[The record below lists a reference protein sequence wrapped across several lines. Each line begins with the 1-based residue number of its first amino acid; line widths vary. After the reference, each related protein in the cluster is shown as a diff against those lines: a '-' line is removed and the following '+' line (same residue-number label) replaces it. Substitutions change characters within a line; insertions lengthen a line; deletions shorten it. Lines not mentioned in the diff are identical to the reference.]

1 MEMGKFVQKSEP
13 KFEIFESNFKL
24 MINDNSRFM
33 TLYSG
38 AEWSEGPVFIKNRNM
53 VVWSDIPN
61 DRMLSWTPNAG
72 VEIFRSPSGYSNG
85 NFLDLQGQLLTCE
98 HGNRRISRTNKNGE
112 VVTIV
117 DNFNG
122 KKLNS
127 PNDLVVKSDGS
138 IWFTDPPYGI
148 LSDKEGHKSDSELE
162 GNFVFRYDP
171 IVDKLTLIS
180 DDFDKP
186 NGIAFSPDEKLLYI
200 ADSGNPKNIRV
211 FNVSEDGESI
221 NKGRVFAEISPG
233 VPDGFRVD
241 TDGNVFTSAS
251 DGIQVFTPSG
261 VMLGKILVP
270 ERTANCAFGGKNRE
284 TLFITASTSLYS
296 IDWGFKIMKILSNF

>member
-24 MINDNSRFM
+24 MINDNSQLM
-33 TLYSG
+33 ILYSG

-61 DRMLSWTPNAG
+61 DRMLSWTPKAG

-241 TDGNVFTSAS
+241 TDGNVFTSES

-296 IDWGFKIMKILSNF
+296 IAMNAKGA

>member
-1 MEMGKFVQKSEP
+1 MSMEMGKFVQKSEP

-24 MINDNSRFM
+24 MINDNSQLM
-33 TLYSG
+33 TIYSG

-112 VVTIV
+112 IVTIV

-148 LSDKEGHKSDSELE
+148 LSDKEGHKSESELE

-200 ADSGNPKNIRV
+200 ADSGDPKNIRV

-233 VPDGFRVD
+233 VPDGFRID

-296 IDWGFKIMKILSNF
+296 IVMNAKGA

>member
-1 MEMGKFVQKSEP
+1 MGKFVQKSEP
-13 KFEIFESNFKL
+13 EFEIFESNFKL
-24 MINDNSRFM
+24 MINDNSQLM

-38 AEWSEGPVFIKNRNM
+38 AEWSEGPVFIKHSNM

-61 DRMLSWTPNAG
+61 DRMLSWTPNTG
-72 VEIFRSPSGYSNG
+72 VETFRSPSGYSNG

-112 VVTIV
+112 IVTIV
-117 DNFNG
+117 DNFKG

-148 LSDKEGHKSDSELE
+148 LSDKEGHKSESELE

-171 IVDKLTLIS
+171 IVDQLTLVS

-211 FNVSEDGESI
+211 FNVSDDGESI

-241 TDGNVFTSAS
+241 VDGNLFTSAS

-296 IDWGFKIMKILSNF
+296 IIMNVKGA

>member
-24 MINDNSRFM
+24 MINDNSQLM
-33 TLYSG
+33 ILYSG

-61 DRMLSWTPNAG
+61 DRMLSWTPKAG

-296 IDWGFKIMKILSNF
+296 IAMNTKGA

>member
-1 MEMGKFVQKSEP
+1 MSMEMGKFVQKSEP

-24 MINDNSRFM
+24 MINDNSQLM
-33 TLYSG
+33 ILYSG

-296 IDWGFKIMKILSNF
+296 IAMNAKGA

>member
-1 MEMGKFVQKSEP
+1 MSMEMGKFVQKSEP
-13 KFEIFESNFKL
+13 EFEIFESNFKL
-24 MINDNSRFM
+24 MINDNSQLM
-33 TLYSG
+33 ILYSG

-61 DRMLSWTPNAG
+61 DRMLSWTPKAG

-296 IDWGFKIMKILSNF
+296 IAMNAKGA

>member
-24 MINDNSRFM
+24 MINDNSQLM
-33 TLYSG
+33 ILYSG

-61 DRMLSWTPNAG
+61 DRMLSWTPKAG

-186 NGIAFSPDEKLLYI
+186 NGIAFSPDEKFLYI
-200 ADSGNPKNIRV
+200 ADSGDPKNIRV

-296 IDWGFKIMKILSNF
+296 IAMNAKGA

>member
-24 MINDNSRFM
+24 MINDNSQLM
-33 TLYSG
+33 ILYSG

-61 DRMLSWTPNAG
+61 DRMLSWTPKAG

-296 IDWGFKIMKILSNF
+296 IAMNAKGA

>member
-24 MINDNSRFM
+24 MINDNSQLM
-33 TLYSG
+33 ILYSG

-61 DRMLSWTPNAG
+61 DRMLSWTPKAG

-148 LSDKEGHKSDSELE
+148 LSDKEGHKSESELE

-200 ADSGNPKNIRV
+200 ADSGDPKNIRV

-233 VPDGFRVD
+233 VPDGFRID

-296 IDWGFKIMKILSNF
+296 IVMNAKGA

>member
-1 MEMGKFVQKSEP
+1 MSMEMGKFVQKSEP

-24 MINDNSRFM
+24 MINDNSQLM
-33 TLYSG
+33 ILYSG

-61 DRMLSWTPNAG
+61 DRMLSWTPKAG

-148 LSDKEGHKSDSELE
+148 LSDKEGHKSDSQLE

-296 IDWGFKIMKILSNF
+296 IAMNAKGA

>member
-24 MINDNSRFM
+24 MINDNSQLM

-186 NGIAFSPDEKLLYI
+186 NGIAFSPDEKFLYI
-200 ADSGNPKNIRV
+200 ADSGDPKNIRV

-296 IDWGFKIMKILSNF
+296 IVMNVKGA

>member
-24 MINDNSRFM
+24 MINDNSQLM
-33 TLYSG
+33 TIYSG

-72 VEIFRSPSGYSNG
+72 VEIFRAPSGYSNG

-112 VVTIV
+112 IVTIV

-148 LSDKEGHKSDSELE
+148 LSDKEGHKSESELE

-200 ADSGNPKNIRV
+200 ADSGDPKNIRV
-211 FNVSEDGESI
+211 FNVSEDGVSI

-233 VPDGFRVD
+233 VPDGFRID

-296 IDWGFKIMKILSNF
+296 IVMNAKGA

>member
-24 MINDNSRFM
+24 MINDNSQLM
-33 TLYSG
+33 ILYSG

-61 DRMLSWTPNAG
+61 DRMLSWTPKAG

-112 VVTIV
+112 IVTIV

-233 VPDGFRVD
+233 VPDGFRID

-296 IDWGFKIMKILSNF
+296 IAMNAKGA

>member
-24 MINDNSRFM
+24 MINDNSQLM
-33 TLYSG
+33 ILYSG

-186 NGIAFSPDEKLLYI
+186 NGIAFSPDEKFLYI

-296 IDWGFKIMKILSNF
+296 IVMNVKGA

>member
-13 KFEIFESNFKL
+13 EFEIFESNFKL
-24 MINDNSRFM
+24 MINDNSQLM
-33 TLYSG
+33 ILYSG

-61 DRMLSWTPNAG
+61 DRMLSWTPKAG

-296 IDWGFKIMKILSNF
+296 IAMNAKGA

>member
-1 MEMGKFVQKSEP
+1 MQKSEP

-24 MINDNSRFM
+24 MINDNSQLM
-33 TLYSG
+33 ILYSG
-38 AEWSEGPVFIKNRNM
+38 AEWSEGPVFFKNRIM

-61 DRMLSWTPNAG
+61 DRMLSWTPKAG

-296 IDWGFKIMKILSNF
+296 IAMNAKGA

>member
-24 MINDNSRFM
+24 MINDNSQLM
-33 TLYSG
+33 ILYSG

-61 DRMLSWTPNAG
+61 DRMLSWTPKAG

-186 NGIAFSPDEKLLYI
+186 NGIAFSPDEKFLYI
-200 ADSGNPKNIRV
+200 ADSGDPKNIRV

-241 TDGNVFTSAS
+241 TDGYVFTSAS

-296 IDWGFKIMKILSNF
+296 IAMNAKGA

>member
-24 MINDNSRFM
+24 MINDNSQLM
-33 TLYSG
+33 TIYSG

-72 VEIFRSPSGYSNG
+72 VEIFRAPSGYSNG

-112 VVTIV
+112 IVTIV

-148 LSDKEGHKSDSELE
+148 LSDKEGHKSESELE

-296 IDWGFKIMKILSNF
+296 IAMNAKGA

>member
-1 MEMGKFVQKSEP
+1 MSMEMGKFVQKSEP

-24 MINDNSRFM
+24 MINDNSQLM
-33 TLYSG
+33 TIYSG

-72 VEIFRSPSGYSNG
+72 VEIFRAPSGYSNG

-112 VVTIV
+112 IVTIV

-148 LSDKEGHKSDSELE
+148 LSDKEGHKSESELE

-296 IDWGFKIMKILSNF
+296 IVMNAKGA

>member
-24 MINDNSRFM
+24 MINDNSQLM
-33 TLYSG
+33 ILYSG

-61 DRMLSWTPNAG
+61 DRMLSWTPKAG

-221 NKGRVFAEISPG
+221 NKGRGFAEISPG

-241 TDGNVFTSAS
+241 TDGIVFTSAS
-251 DGIQVFTPSG
+251 DGIQVFNPSG

-296 IDWGFKIMKILSNF
+296 IAMNAKGA

>member
-1 MEMGKFVQKSEP
+1 MSMEMGKFVQKSEP

-24 MINDNSRFM
+24 MINDNSQLM
-33 TLYSG
+33 ILYSG

-61 DRMLSWTPNAG
+61 DRMLSWTPKAG

-296 IDWGFKIMKILSNF
+296 IAMNTKGA

>member
-1 MEMGKFVQKSEP
+1 MDMGKFVQKSEP

-24 MINDNSRFM
+24 MINDNSQLM
-33 TLYSG
+33 ILYSG

-61 DRMLSWTPNAG
+61 DRMLSWTPKAG

-296 IDWGFKIMKILSNF
+296 IAMNAKGA

>member
-1 MEMGKFVQKSEP
+1 
-13 KFEIFESNFKL
+13 
-24 MINDNSRFM
+24 
-33 TLYSG
+33 
-38 AEWSEGPVFIKNRNM
+38 M

-61 DRMLSWTPNAG
+61 DRMLSWTPKAG

-112 VVTIV
+112 IVTIFE
-117 DNFNG
+117 NFNG

-200 ADSGNPKNIRV
+200 ADSGDPKNIRV

-296 IDWGFKIMKILSNF
+296 IAMNAKGA

>member
-1 MEMGKFVQKSEP
+1 MEMGNFVQKSEP

-24 MINDNSRFM
+24 MINDNSQLM
-33 TLYSG
+33 ILYSG

-61 DRMLSWTPNAG
+61 DRMLSWTPKAG

-200 ADSGNPKNIRV
+200 ADSGNQKNIRV

-221 NKGRVFAEISPG
+221 NKGLINLNK
-233 VPDGFRVD
+233 D
-241 TDGNVFTSAS
+241 
-251 DGIQVFTPSG
+251 
-261 VMLGKILVP
+261 
-270 ERTANCAFGGKNRE
+270 
-284 TLFITASTSLYS
+284 
-296 IDWGFKIMKILSNF
+296 

>member
-24 MINDNSRFM
+24 MINDNSQLM
-33 TLYSG
+33 TIYSG

-72 VEIFRSPSGYSNG
+72 VEIFRAPSGYSNG

-112 VVTIV
+112 IVTIV

-148 LSDKEGHKSDSELE
+148 LSDKEGHKSESELE

-296 IDWGFKIMKILSNF
+296 IVMNAKGA

>member
-24 MINDNSRFM
+24 MINDNSQLM
-33 TLYSG
+33 ILYSG

-61 DRMLSWTPNAG
+61 DRMLSWTPKAG

-98 HGNRRISRTNKNGE
+98 HGNRRISRTNNNGE

-296 IDWGFKIMKILSNF
+296 IAMNAKGA

>member
-24 MINDNSRFM
+24 MINDNSQLM
-33 TLYSG
+33 TIYSG

-112 VVTIV
+112 IVTIV

-148 LSDKEGHKSDSELE
+148 LSDKEGHKSESELE

-200 ADSGNPKNIRV
+200 ADSGDPKNIRV

-233 VPDGFRVD
+233 VPDGFRID

-296 IDWGFKIMKILSNF
+296 IVMNAKGA

>member
-24 MINDNSRFM
+24 MINDNSQLM
-33 TLYSG
+33 ILYSG

-61 DRMLSWTPNAG
+61 DRMLSWTPKAG

-261 VMLGKILVP
+261 VMLGKILGP

-296 IDWGFKIMKILSNF
+296 IAMNAKGA

>member
-24 MINDNSRFM
+24 MINDNSQLM
-33 TLYSG
+33 ILYSG

-61 DRMLSWTPNAG
+61 DRMLSWTPKAG

-148 LSDKEGHKSDSELE
+148 LSDKEGHKSESELE

-296 IDWGFKIMKILSNF
+296 IAMNAKGA

>member
-24 MINDNSRFM
+24 MINDNSQLM

-61 DRMLSWTPNAG
+61 DRMLSWTPKAG

-296 IDWGFKIMKILSNF
+296 IAMNAKGA

>member
-1 MEMGKFVQKSEP
+1 MSMEMGKFVQKSEP

-24 MINDNSRFM
+24 MINDNSQLM
-33 TLYSG
+33 TIYSG

-72 VEIFRSPSGYSNG
+72 VEIFRAPSGYSNG

-112 VVTIV
+112 IVTIV

-148 LSDKEGHKSDSELE
+148 LSDKEGHKSESELE

-200 ADSGNPKNIRV
+200 ADSGDPKNIRV
-211 FNVSEDGESI
+211 FNVSEDGVSI

-233 VPDGFRVD
+233 VPDGFRID

-296 IDWGFKIMKILSNF
+296 IVMNAKGA

>member
-24 MINDNSRFM
+24 MINDNSQLM
-33 TLYSG
+33 ILYSG

-61 DRMLSWTPNAG
+61 DRMLSWTPKAG

-148 LSDKEGHKSDSELE
+148 LSDKEGHKSDSQLE

-296 IDWGFKIMKILSNF
+296 IAMNAKGA

>member
-24 MINDNSRFM
+24 MINDNSQLM

-296 IDWGFKIMKILSNF
+296 IVMNVKGA

>member
-1 MEMGKFVQKSEP
+1 MEMGKFVQKSES

-24 MINDNSRFM
+24 MINDNSQLM
-33 TLYSG
+33 ILYSG

-61 DRMLSWTPNAG
+61 DRMLSWTPKAG

-296 IDWGFKIMKILSNF
+296 IAMNAKGA

>member
-24 MINDNSRFM
+24 MINDNSQLM

-61 DRMLSWTPNAG
+61 DRMLSWTPKAG

-98 HGNRRISRTNKNGE
+98 HGNRRISRTN
-112 VVTIV
+112 
-117 DNFNG
+117 
-122 KKLNS
+122 
-127 PNDLVVKSDGS
+127 NDLVVKSDGS

-296 IDWGFKIMKILSNF
+296 IAMNAKGA

>member
-1 MEMGKFVQKSEP
+1 MGKFVQKSEP

-24 MINDNSRFM
+24 MINDNSQLM
-33 TLYSG
+33 TIYSG

-112 VVTIV
+112 IVTIV

-148 LSDKEGHKSDSELE
+148 LSDKEGHKSESELE

-200 ADSGNPKNIRV
+200 ADSGDPKNIRV

-233 VPDGFRVD
+233 VPDGFRID

-296 IDWGFKIMKILSNF
+296 IVMNAKGA

>member
-24 MINDNSRFM
+24 MINDNSQLM
-33 TLYSG
+33 ILYSG

-61 DRMLSWTPNAG
+61 DRMLSWTPKAG

-200 ADSGNPKNIRV
+200 ADSGNPKNLRV

-296 IDWGFKIMKILSNF
+296 IAMNAKGA